1 VSGGKANIH
10 PTDPPPDLEPN
21 IPSITKLREPQKQ
34 AENKP
39 REEHHERGFQEHSLR
54 LRELLDGVES
64 EERLGQAERVV
75 IDAGVGGD
83 GGVPLEEHACV
94 IHTLEHVAGGARAEG
109 GVIGDGVRGARRHW
123 S

>member
-10 PTDPPPDLEPN
+10 PTDPPPDVEPN
-21 IPSITKLREPQKQ
+21 APSITELREPQKE
-34 AENKP
+34 AEKKP
-39 REEHHERGFQEHSLR
+39 REEQHDRGFQKHSLR
-54 LRELLDGVES
+54 LRELLDGVEG

-75 IDAGVGGD
+75 VDAGVRGD
-83 GGVPLEEHACV
+83 GGVPLEEHARV
-94 IHTLEHVAGGARAEG
+94 PHALEHVAGGARAEG